1 MFLVEV
7 FPVSLPISAAHGYRP
22 SAPDRFIAQ
31 YQKTRPEP
39 ITVLHLPIFYFQ
51 EAYATDEATYM
62 VDSTWHWAR
71 ILNGFS
77 GGEPFGFM
85 ERMRILGTL
94 PEPAAVSL
102 VRELGVDVIAVHGA
116 AAHAGN
122 PLWDFF
128 SQQDWTR
135 VVKFPNDEFV
145 VMVKR

>member
-1 MFLVEV
+1 MYKRALVHALYLGL
-7 FPVSLPISAAHGYRP
+7 SLLFAT
-22 SAPDRFIAQ
+22 RFFSL
-31 YQKTRPEP
+31 TRLTSHA
-39 ITVLHLPIFYFQ
+39 ITDGDP
-51 EAYATDEATYM
+51 A
-62 VDSTWHWAR
+62 
-71 ILNGFS
+71 
-77 GGEPFGFM
+77 
-85 ERMRILGTL
+85 
-94 PEPAAVSL
+94 AAVSL